1 MTAHR
6 IATLIRLV
14 GTATF
19 KGELPLETG
28 SVINRDLW
36 DLAREKGLA
45 PEVDAQLQEWSLAE
59 MQAATRRAGLPQD
72 GSAAI

>member
-14 GTATF
+14 GNATF
-19 KGELPLETG
+19 KEELPLETG

-45 PEVDAQLQEWSLAE
+45 PEVNAQLQEWSIAE
-59 MQAATRRAGLPQD
+59 ME
-72 GSAAI
+72 SAMENLRGR

>member
-14 GTATF
+14 GNATF
-19 KGELPLETG
+19 NEELPLETG

-45 PEVDAQLQEWSLAE
+45 QAVSAQLQEWSTAE
-59 MQAATRRAGLPQD
+59 MAAAMSALPQD

>member
-45 PEVDAQLQEWSLAE
+45 PEVDAQLQEWSVAE

>member
-19 KGELPLETG
+19 KGELPLEIG
-28 SVINRDLW
+28 SAFNRALW
-36 DLAREKGLA
+36 DLARERGLA
-45 PEVDAQLQEWSLAE
+45 PEVDAQLQEWSEAE
-59 MQAATRRAGLPQD
+59 MQAAMAALPQD
-72 GSAAI
+72 GSVAI

>member
-14 GTATF
+14 GNAAF
-19 KGELPLETG
+19 KEEIPLETG
-28 SVINRDLW
+28 SIINRDLW

-45 PEVDAQLQEWSLAE
+45 PEVDAQLQEWSIAE
-59 MQAATRRAGLPQD
+59 ME
-72 GSAAI
+72 SAMENLRGR

>member
-45 PEVDAQLQEWSLAE
+45 QAVSAQLQEWSTAE
-59 MQAATRRAGLPQD
+59 MRAAMDALPQD
-72 GSAAI
+72 GSVAI

>member
-45 PEVDAQLQEWSLAE
+45 PEVDAQLQEWSAAE
-59 MQAATRRAGLPQD
+59 MDAAVARLHLPQD
-72 GSAAI
+72 GSVAI

>member
-14 GTATF
+14 GNATF
-19 KGELPLETG
+19 NEELPLETG

-36 DLAREKGLA
+36 DLARERGLA
-45 PEVDAQLQEWSLAE
+45 QAVSAQLQEWSTAE
-59 MQAATRRAGLPQD
+59 MREAMDALPRD
-72 GSAAI
+72 GSVAI